1 MPDRPD
7 ANEIPAPL
15 SRRSLLKVGAAAAA
29 TTLLWPR
36 RAAAREKSKIRDIYV
51 GKRGTTIWMDL
62 ESAPF
67 PAKGARWSDPTVI
80 AFVPHYFRI
89 RSDYKIDTVMHLHGY
104 RDTADAAM
112 KRHQLR
118 EQLYDSKQNAIIVF
132 PQGPVNAESMDYG
145 KLDQERG
152 LLALLTELRKT
163 LQTPR
168 LQAKLGP
175 AGIPSRARI
184 GKLIMSAHSGGFK
197 GVANCISKGGWN
209 VDEVYLF
216 DALYGQTGVFRDW
229 IKETWKGS
237 IPMLDRH
244 KLISVFGDQQTT
256 TESRRLMREL
266 ERLKIPYVLEEKE
279 GTMTRREMTKSRAVF
294 IQRSTSHQGAVWR
307 TNALRDCLYAS
318 NLRRFIDSKWF
329 DHAKDPRDITRREPE

>member
-7 ANEIPAPL
+7 ILARPTL
-15 SRRSLLKVGAAAAA
+15 SRRTLLTAGAAALASSV
-29 TTLLWPR
+29 LLPR
-36 RAAAREKSKIRDIYV
+36 HALAREKSKIRDIYV
-51 GKRGTTIWMDL
+51 GKRGTTIYMDL

-67 PAKGARWSDPTVI
+67 PAKGAPWSDPTVI
-80 AFVPHYFRI
+80 AFVPHYFRV
-89 RSDYKIDTVMHLHGY
+89 RSDYKLDLIIHLHGY
-104 RDTADAAM
+104 RDTAEGAM

-118 EQLYDSKQNAIIVF
+118 EQLYDSKQNAIIIF
-132 PQGPVNAESMDYG
+132 PQGPVKAESMDYG
-145 KLDQERG
+145 KLDQPRG

-175 AGIPSRARI
+175 AGIPSRARV
-184 GKLIMSAHSGGFK
+184 GKVLMSAHSGGFK
-197 GVANCISKGGWN
+197 GVANCLAHGGWN
-209 VDEVYLF
+209 VSEVYLF

-229 IKETWKGS
+229 IAETWKKRV
-237 IPMLDRH
+237 PMMERH
-244 KLISVFGDQQTT
+244 KLISIFGDEPTT
-256 TESRRLMREL
+256 VESRRLMREL
-266 ERLKIPYVLEEKE
+266 ERLKIPFVLEEKE

-307 TNALRDCLYAS
+307 TNALRDCLFAS
-318 NLRRFIDSKWF
+318 GLKRYLDSQWF